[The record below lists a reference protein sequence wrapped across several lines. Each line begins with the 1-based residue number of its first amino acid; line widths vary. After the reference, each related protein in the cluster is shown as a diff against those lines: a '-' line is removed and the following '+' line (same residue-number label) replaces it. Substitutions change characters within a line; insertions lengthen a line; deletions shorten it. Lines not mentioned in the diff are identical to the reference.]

1 MDPLQVNLKTLYFTN
16 FDIKTTSICLIKIDY
31 LLTRLL
37 FKAKREKEDD
47 WFKVHFNET
56 LTDTVQLSIKVG
68 LNETVNNKTKT
79 VK

>member
-1 MDPLQVNLKTLYFTN
+1 MGRNQNRLTRCISESMDPLQVNLKTLYFTN

-47 WFKVHFNET
+47 
-56 LTDTVQLSIKVG
+56 
-68 LNETVNNKTKT
+68 
-79 VK
+79 